1 MTLPSDIESLLAQRY
16 YQPNET
22 WEQLVNRVVEHVC
35 KDEPT
40 SFKSAMYQ
48 QIRDRIWL
56 PNSPCLVN
64 AGLSNSGLMACFVVG
79 PDEDTLEHHV
89 GVLGDIASVGKRG
102 GGAGFSGANIRAKGS
117 PVAGSAHGYAYGPN
131 NWAMRVSDYLEMITQ
146 GGFRSMAL
154 MYSLP
159 ADHKD
164 VMEFINLKHNGN
176 EKYAHNF
183 NQSVFISDD
192 FMRKATSGEWTHE
205 ADVLGAVADGAY
217 DNGEPGLLFDTRI
230 NEDSPYATCDCDDI
244 KTTNPCQPGFATVL
258 TPRGIRTFDDID
270 IGSVIWSGTEWTTV
284 TNKWATGQKPVY
296 RFISSGGEFVGTENH
311 MVFDHGEKVMANQA
325 ESLDIV
331 CGSLSTISEFDTKT
345 IMDGLVLGD
354 GSVHKAS
361 NNLVH
366 LYIGQNDHDY
376 FDSEIAQHLL
386 KDRSVGLSSTESMFA
401 YEIDTNISADEL
413 PMTYDRCIP
422 DRYIFG
428 DERTKRSFLRGL
440 FSANGFVVAAGQRV
454 GLKATSHRVVT
465 DAQKMLSSIGIRS
478 YITIS
483 KSSVIEWP
491 NGIYESKQSYDLNIS
506 QDRYEFM
513 ELIGFLQQY
522 KNEKV
527 AGGTLK
533 NKRQMHATMQMTE
546 FVGVLPVYDITVDNE
561 SHTYWTGGVLVS
573 NCGEVPMPSYGSC
586 NLGSININHDV
597 FYSDGAFDFTLLDG
611 YVTGITRFLDDVG
624 DANVFPNEKF
634 KDWYS
639 KHRPVGIGI
648 MGFADALLRLGFAYG
663 EEESLNFIS
672 NIMEVIQGSSYR
684 ASTQLGIERGVPEHC
699 RAVNRRNITTVSIAP
714 TGSIGFIAG
723 CSHGIEPT
731 FSPKFRRTDER
742 GDTYIFEHPLRNEPH
757 FRSALNEDRDKIPS
771 WRQHID
777 IQAAAQKY
785 VDQGVSKTVN
795 MLNGIAREEVHAAL
809 VYAWESGC
817 KGITIY
823 RDGSRNVQVLDDITE
838 EDSLLQDCPSGVCS
852 L

>member
-1 MTLPSDIESLLAQRY
+1 MTLSSDIESLLNQRY
-16 YQPNET
+16 YQPEET

-40 SFKSAMYQ
+40 SFKNAMYQ

-244 KTTNPCQPGFATVL
+244 KTTNP
-258 TPRGIRTFDDID
+258 
-270 IGSVIWSGTEWTTV
+270 
-284 TNKWATGQKPVY
+284 
-296 RFISSGGEFVGTENH
+296 
-311 MVFDHGEKVMANQA
+311 
-325 ESLDIV
+325 
-331 CGSLSTISEFDTKT
+331 
-345 IMDGLVLGD
+345 
-354 GSVHKAS
+354 
-361 NNLVH
+361 
-366 LYIGQNDHDY
+366 
-376 FDSEIAQHLL
+376 
-386 KDRSVGLSSTESMFA
+386 
-401 YEIDTNISADEL
+401 
-413 PMTYDRCIP
+413 
-422 DRYIFG
+422 
-428 DERTKRSFLRGL
+428 
-440 FSANGFVVAAGQRV
+440 
-454 GLKATSHRVVT
+454 
-465 DAQKMLSSIGIRS
+465 
-478 YITIS
+478 
-483 KSSVIEWP
+483 
-491 NGIYESKQSYDLNIS
+491 
-506 QDRYEFM
+506 
-513 ELIGFLQQY
+513 
-522 KNEKV
+522 
-527 AGGTLK
+527 
-533 NKRQMHATMQMTE
+533 
-546 FVGVLPVYDITVDNE
+546 
-561 SHTYWTGGVLVS
+561 
-573 NCGEVPMPSYGSC
+573 CGEVPMPSYGSC